1 MKKFK
6 NVQIIYL
13 IFGVLIGLLFSS
25 AFYYFYAKQESRPN
39 VFRDK
44 NKNFVFTS
52 PILDYEE
59 FSQMTSS
66 SLGYNSFNKTAH
78 GLAEKYG
85 LSGFSVYFRDLND
98 GQWVGVNE
106 KDTFS
111 PASLMKTPL
120 LIAFLKNVERDPS
133 LLDRKMVAD
142 EKYFKLAT
150 PQNFEIQNKIR
161 QGVTYSL
168 REVIEIMIEDSDN
181 VAATMIF
188 EYIREE
194 DFNSLLRAVG
204 VFEGGESYNS
214 DIRVKD
220 FASFFRILYNAS
232 YLDREMSELALS
244 ILSKSNFN
252 QGISAG
258 IPDSVIVAN
267 KYGERTL
274 GQKVNEKTTIT
285 RERQVHDCGIV
296 YNGKSPYILC
306 VMTKGNDF
314 EKQLSFIKEI
324 SSYTYK
330 NVNN

>member
-1 MKKFK
+1 M
-6 NVQIIYL
+6 YL
-13 IFGVLIGLLFSS
+13 VFGILIGILFS
-25 AFYYFYAKQESRPN
+25 FVIYYFVSGKISKPN
-39 VFRDK
+39 ITRDK

-59 FSQMTSS
+59 LVQMTSS
-66 SLGYNSFNKTAH
+66 SLGYNSFNKMSH
-78 GLAEKYG
+78 SLAEKYE

-120 LIAFLKNVERDPS
+120 LIAFLKNVERDRT
-133 LLDRKMVAD
+133 LLDRKMIAE

-150 PQNFEIQNKIR
+150 PQNFEVQNKIK
-161 QGVTYSL
+161 QGLTYSL
-168 REVIEIMIEDSDN
+168 REIIEIMIEDSDN

-188 EYIREE
+188 EYIKEE

-204 VFEGGESYNS
+204 VFEEGESYNS

-232 YLDREMSELALS
+232 YLDREMSEYALS

-252 QGISAG
+252 QGIVAG
-258 IPDSVIVAN
+258 IPEGIIVAN

-274 GQKVNEKTTIT
+274 GQKINEKTTIS
-285 RERQVHDCGIV
+285 RERQVHDCGII
-296 YNGKSPYILC
+296 YNGRNPYILC
-306 VMTKGNDF
+306 IMTKGNNF

-324 SSYTYK
+324 SNYTYK
-330 NVNN
+330 NINE

>member
-1 MKKFK
+1 LYGKE
-6 NVQIIYL
+6 
-13 IFGVLIGLLFSS
+13 
-25 AFYYFYAKQESRPN
+25 ESRPN
-39 VFRDK
+39 IFRDK

-59 FSQMTSS
+59 LSQMTSS
-66 SLGYNSFNKTAH
+66 SLGYNSFNKMTH
-78 GLAEKYG
+78 SLAEKYG

-106 KDTFS
+106 KDAFS

-133 LLDRKMVAD
+133 LLNKKMIAD

-150 PQNFEIQNKIR
+150 PQNFEVNNKIR
-161 QGVTYSL
+161 QGQTYTL
-168 REVIEIMIEDSDN
+168 REVIEVMIEDSDN

-188 EYIREE
+188 EHIREE
-194 DFNSLLRAVG
+194 DFSSLLRAVG

-232 YLDREMSELALS
+232 YLNREMSEFALS
-244 ILSKSNFN
+244 IFAKSNFN

-258 IPDSVIVAN
+258 LPNSVIVAN

-274 GQKVNEKTTIT
+274 GQKINEKTTIA
-285 RERQVHDCGIV
+285 RERQVHDCGII
-296 YNGKSPYILC
+296 YNDKNPYILC

-314 EKQLSFIKEI
+314 TKQLSFIKEI

-330 NVNN
+330 NINN